1 MPENHI
7 EVGSVSQQRYE
18 QIVAE
23 LREVVEQQSRG
34 SFVIGDRSLEI
45 EPMREHGGR
54 TAGERIPVV
63 RDSLTRLAEDIGLS
77 FSAVKAAR
85 FTASRWP
92 KEHRRPDV
100 SFKVHRILAGIE
112 NEEERFAAICTPP
125 KGKTCWSVDDASRRV
140 GNQVE
145 TPISPEEKVSA
156 IHALARDEQ
165 VAAAVTTEL
174 LRRPTVAAQVSAEDK
189 VRVVEELTRDES
201 VAAAVTTNLLRRP
214 AVTAQVSREDKV
226 RVVEELT
233 RDESVATE
241 VTTGLLRR
249 PDVAFKAMSDDRARH
264 EVNHAQV
271 ERGRQAREHF
281 ERTNPIAPAVRHIE
295 RTMEF
300 MDLVTACHSFVA
312 AAGRAVPGLRDR
324 HLGEDEKTIVHENV
338 ARVRA
343 TLDWIETAVDTGK
356 VDVDGE
362 LARLLS
368 GQ

>member
-1 MPENHI
+1 M
-7 EVGSVSQQRYE
+7 
-18 QIVAE
+18 
-23 LREVVEQQSRG
+23 
-34 SFVIGDRSLEI
+34 
-45 EPMREHGGR
+45 
-54 TAGERIPVV
+54 
-63 RDSLTRLAEDIGLS
+63 S

-92 KEHRRPDV
+92 KERRRPDV
-100 SFKVHRILAGIE
+100 SFKVHRILAQIE
-112 NEEERFAAICTPP
+112 DEDERFTAICTPP
-125 KGKTCWSVDDASRRV
+125 EGKIRWTADEARRRI
-140 GNQVE
+140 GKQVE

-174 LRRPTVAAQVSAEDK
+174 LRRPTLAAQVSAEDK
-189 VRVVEELTRDES
+189 VRVVEELTRDEG
-201 VAAAVTTNLLRRP
+201 VAAAVTTGLLKRP

-281 ERTNPIAPAVRHIE
+281 ERSSPVASAVRQIE

-312 AAGRAVPGLRDR
+312 AAGRTVPGLRDR
-324 HLGEDEKTIVHENV
+324 QLGEDERTIVHENV
-338 ARVRA
+338 ARVRGPLTEP
-343 TLDWIETAVDTGK
+343 TLAF
-356 VDVDGE
+356 
-362 LARLLS
+362 
-368 GQ
+368 

>member
-1 MPENHI
+1 MI
-7 EVGSVSQQRYE
+7 
-18 QIVAE
+18 
-23 LREVVEQQSRG
+23 
-34 SFVIGDRSLEI
+34 
-45 EPMREHGGR
+45 
-54 TAGERIPVV
+54 
-63 RDSLTRLAEDIGLS
+63 
-77 FSAVKAAR
+77 KAAR

-92 KEHRRPDV
+92 KEHRKPEI
-100 SFKVHRILAGIE
+100 SFKVHRVLAHIE
-112 NEEERFAAICTPP
+112 DAEERFTAICTPP
-125 KGKTCWSVDDASRRV
+125 EGKTRWTADAANRRV
-140 GNQVE
+140 GHQVVNPV
-145 TPISPEEKVSA
+145 TPEEKVSA

-174 LRRPTVAAQVSAEDK
+174 LRRPTVAAQVSAEDR
-189 VRVVEELTRDES
+189 VRVIEELTRDEG
-201 VAAAVTTNLLRRP
+201 VAAAVTAGLLRRP

-281 ERTNPIAPAVRHIE
+281 ERTSPVAPAVRKIE

-312 AAGRAVPGLRDR
+312 SAGRTVPRLRDR
-324 HLGEDEKTIVHENV
+324 QLGEDERAIIHENV

-343 TLDWIETAVDTGK
+343 TLDWIETAVDTGN

>member
-1 MPENHI
+1 MPENHN

-34 SFVIGDRSLEI
+34 SFVIGDRALEI
-45 EPMREHGGR
+45 EPVREVGGG
-54 TAGERIPVV
+54 TAGERTPVV

-77 FSAVKAAR
+77 FSAVKNAR
-85 FTASRWP
+85 YAASRWP

-100 SFKVHRILAGIE
+100 SFKVHRILASIE
-112 NEEERFAAICTPP
+112 DEVERFAAICTPP
-125 KGKTCWSVDDASRRV
+125 EGKTRWTADDASRRV

-165 VAAAVTTEL
+165 VAAAVTTGL
-174 LRRPTVAAQVSAEDK
+174 LK
-189 VRVVEELTRDES
+189 
-201 VAAAVTTNLLRRP
+201 RP

-281 ERTNPIAPAVRHIE
+281 ERTSPVAPAVRQIE
-295 RTMEF
+295 RTLEF

-312 AAGRAVPGLRDR
+312 SAGRTVPGLRDR
-324 HLGEDEKTIVHENV
+324 QLGEDERAIVHENV